1 MFDENDHGACVN
13 AWMDRVARGLPPERL
28 IQAFERGFSVLWSR
42 AYRTLG
48 DVTLTAIVDRVLY
61 QASEEYPILRA
72 LKIEAKGLR
81 WELHEDAGRMHP
93 DQLSEGLRFVMVEF
107 LTVLGNLTAE
117 ILTKPLHAELA
128 SVGSDGEKVTS

>member
-13 AWMDRVARGLPPERL
+13 AWMERVARGLPPERL
-28 IQAFERGFSVLWSR
+28 IQAFEHAFSVLWSR

-61 QASEEYPILRA
+61 QASEEYPILSA

-81 WELHEDAGRMHP
+81 WELHEYAGRMHP
-93 DQLSEGLRFVMVEF
+93 EQLSDGLRFVMVEF

-117 ILTKPLHAELA
+117 ILTEPLHAELA
-128 SVGSDGEKVTS
+128 SVGYDGEKVTS